1 MTGAAQGRR
10 VFGTLAVAIALS
22 FHPAFSFGQFVD
34 SPSADPV
41 SNGALP
47 GLSVEDRLESLE
59 RANQRMV
66 DRVFEV
72 EQENARLKQVIGES
86 QKAASD
92 APPSAVEES
101 PSPWQ
106 PPSDGTTSA
115 PANIPAAEPVT
126 RKGKPSSLS
135 GKFDEGF
142 KWKTADEQFELQF
155 HNETQLD
162 IRAYGDP
169 HPDPV
174 NRFGFYIPR
183 VRFIFNGH
191 LTEPIEYNVSINKGL
206 GSLDLLDAY
215 FNFKYDKRLQFRIG
229 RYRVPYTYDWYA
241 LSNQFLVTP
250 ERSVFAL
257 NYGYNRN
264 FAAMLHG
271 ELFDE
276 EIDYALAVANG
287 PRNSYFDSNSDKDL
301 LGYLN
306 VRPFRN
312 LSGWE
317 QFRNL
322 NLGGSFAY
330 GYQNSLALPVSFRTS
345 ANATE
350 SVGTLEGVP
359 SFLDLHANVVE
370 RGLRSLWDLHG
381 AWYWKQLSL
390 LGALDGGYNTYG
402 FLNNDTRVQLP
413 THGSHIQVGYFLTG
427 EEVERRTFVEP
438 LHPFD
443 PSMGEHGLGAIEL
456 AFRFDHFDVGQQV
469 FSQGLADPAD
479 WTNHVDTTDV
489 GVNWYLNK
497 YVKIDFDWQH
507 SNYHRAV
514 AYAPGR
520 THHHSDL
527 FWTRFQVYF

>member
-1 MTGAAQGRR
+1 MTGVGQRR
-10 VFGTLAVAIALS
+10 FARGSVAVIAVVLGLLPSLSLGQSAESPFTPGSDVPVTNPTL
-22 FHPAFSFGQFVD
+22 
-34 SPSADPV
+34 
-41 SNGALP
+41 
-47 GLSVEDRLESLE
+47 EERLDALE
-59 RANQRMV
+59 RANLRMV
-66 DRVFEV
+66 DRVFQV
-72 EQENARLKQVIGES
+72 EQENARLKQSPG
-86 QKAASD
+86 ASP
-92 APPSAVEES
+92 ASASPPFPSTSEES
-101 PSPWQ
+101 PEWQ
-106 PPSDGTTSA
+106 PSVDEATFA
-115 PANIPAAEPVT
+115 PGSLPASEPVT

-142 KWKTADEQFELQF
+142 KWETEDEQFTLQF

-174 NRFGFYIPR
+174 NQFGFYIPR

-215 FNFKYDKRLQFRIG
+215 FNFNYDKRLQFRIG

-271 ELFDE
+271 ELLDE
-276 EIDYALAVANG
+276 EVDYALALANG
-287 PRNSYFDSNSDKDL
+287 PRNSYFDSNTGKDL

-312 LSGWE
+312 WSGWE

-330 GYQNSLALPVSFRTS
+330 GNQNGDPLPVSFRTS

-350 SVGTLEGVP
+350 SAGTLEGVP
-359 SFLDLHANVVE
+359 TFLQLNGNVVE
-370 RGLRSLWDLHG
+370 RGIRSLWEIHA

-390 LGALDGGYNTYG
+390 LAAVDSGYNTYG
-402 FLNNDTRVQLP
+402 FTNAGNQVRLP
-413 THGSHIQVGYFLTG
+413 THGTHVQVGYFLTG
-427 EEVERRTFVEP
+427 EEVEKRTFVEP
-438 LHPFD
+438 LRPFD
-443 PSMGEHGLGAIEL
+443 PSMGEHGFGAIEL
-456 AFRFDHFDVGQQV
+456 AFRFDHFEVGQEV
-469 FSQGLADPAD
+469 FSQGLANPAD
-479 WTNHVDTTDV
+479 WTNHVDTTDC

-507 SNYHRAV
+507 SSYHRAV
-514 AYAPGR
+514 TYAPGR
-520 THHHSDL
+520 SHHHSDL